1 VLRRNQS
8 FIFFREVSLEDP
20 QLGPPGAQHVQLT
33 PRRSL
38 AIDRAFWA
46 LGTPVW
52 LDTAVTVPGSP
63 DRPFRML
70 MVAQDT
76 GTAIRGAARGDVFF
90 GADGDAATLAGYM
103 KSPGRMIVLLPKQL
117 AARLQRQAP

>member
-1 VLRRNQS
+1 
-8 FIFFREVSLEDP
+8 
-20 QLGPPGAQHVQLT
+20 
-33 PRRSL
+33 
-38 AIDRAFWA
+38 
-46 LGTPVW
+46 
-52 LDTAVTVPGSP
+52 
-63 DRPFRML
+63 ML

-90 GADGDAATLAGYM
+90 GADGEAATLAGYM